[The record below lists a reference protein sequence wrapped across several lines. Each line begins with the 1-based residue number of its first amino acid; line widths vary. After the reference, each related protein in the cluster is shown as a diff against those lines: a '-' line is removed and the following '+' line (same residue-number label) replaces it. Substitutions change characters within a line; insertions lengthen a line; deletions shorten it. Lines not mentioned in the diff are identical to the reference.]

1 MILHTKKQ
9 SAVHV
14 DMIPLIDSLFV
25 LLAFFLIAVS
35 TMVVQKTLPIQLPTA
50 ATAVT
55 VTDPIPTIS
64 IDANEQLYWSGQP
77 IALNALTG
85 VLPKADRV
93 IIQADENV
101 RQKVIVQVL
110 DQVKRNQ
117 IQTVMVQTR

>member
-1 MILHTKKQ
+1 MILQTKKQ

-25 LLAFFLIAVS
+25 LLAFFLIAIS
-35 TMVVQKTLPIQLPTA
+35 TMVIQKTLPIHLPTA
-50 ATAVT
+50 STAVT
-55 VTDPIPTIS
+55 ITDPIPTIG

-77 IALNALTG
+77 IALEGLNG
-85 VLPKADRV
+85 VLPDTDRV

-110 DQVKRNQ
+110 DQVKRNN
-117 IQTVMVQTR
+117 IHTVMVQTQ

>member
-1 MILHTKKQ
+1 MILHTEKK

-35 TMVVQKTLPIQLPTA
+35 TMVIQKTLPIQLATA

-64 IDANEQLYWSGQP
+64 IDANEKLYWSGTP
-77 IALNALTG
+77 IALDTLTG
-85 VLPKADRV
+85 ILPETDRV

>member
-9 SAVHV
+9 SGVHV

-50 ATAVT
+50 ATDVT
-55 VTDPIPTIS
+55 VNDPIPTIS
-64 IDANEQLYWSGQP
+64 IDANEQVYWSGQP
-77 IALNALTG
+77 IALDALTG

>member
-1 MILHTKKQ
+1 MILQTKKQ

-35 TMVVQKTLPIQLPTA
+35 TMVVQKTLPIQLPAA

-64 IDANEQLYWSGQP
+64 IDANEQLYWSGKP

-85 VLPKADRV
+85 VLPETDRV

>member
-1 MILHTKKQ
+1 MILHTEKK

-35 TMVVQKTLPIQLPTA
+35 TMVVQKTLSIQLPSA

-55 VTDPIPTIS
+55 VTEPIPTIS

-77 IALNALTG
+77 IALDALTG
-85 VLPKADRV
+85 VLPETDRV

>member
-1 MILHTKKQ
+1 MILHTEKK

-64 IDANEQLYWSGQP
+64 IDANEQIYWSGQP
-77 IALNALTG
+77 IALDALTG

>member
-1 MILHTKKQ
+1 MILHTEKK

-35 TMVVQKTLPIQLPTA
+35 TMVIQKTLPIQLPTA

-55 VTDPIPTIS
+55 ITDPIPTIS

-85 VLPKADRV
+85 VLPETDRV

-101 RQKVIVQVL
+101 RQKVSVQVL